1 LTSLPE
7 TNACNATCALA
18 RSPICVRGDLAKFAT
33 WVNGQSNFRLL
44 EVDYN
49 AMVVD
54 PEPIVDEIDQFL
66 GGGLDVAAMS
76 SAVDPR
82 LYRSRAN

>member
-1 LTSLPE
+1 MLR
-7 TNACNATCALA
+7 ADLA
-18 RSPICVRGDLAKFAT
+18 RLAT
-33 WVNGQSNFRLL
+33 WVKEQSNFRLL

-54 PEPIVDEIDQFL
+54 PEPIVDAIDQFL

-76 SAVDPR
+76 SAVDPS